1 MNTYPMNGYMEPP
14 GYVMPQSHLHLVDYR
29 RMLSPQYYHT
39 LAYQSRTLSYQ
50 HSSSNRDMISS
61 EVQTEPLSASKKSNA
76 AASCGGGGRV
86 ASIQTR
92 RVHCWRGKIT
102 SSNLAIFPQSY
113 DSLKIVRMSDCSVA
127 PVLHLYAWF
136 RALQCGVLFMSQA
149 GFYPGSAN
157 GNHIF
162 SWWPRWTI
170 LSGGRSQHPHW
181 SGTTVLEIQ
190 QISSQISYKKP
201 TTLYEGQL

>member
-1 MNTYPMNGYMEPP
+1 MEHKWILCYCSHGQSCKVDGNDCWHVNG
-14 GYVMPQSHLHLVDYR
+14 
-29 RMLSPQYYHT
+29 
-39 LAYQSRTLSYQ
+39 
-50 HSSSNRDMISS
+50 ISGGGG
-61 EVQTEPLSASKKSNA
+61 EEGRG
-76 AASCGGGGRV
+76 CGGGGRV

-201 TTLYEGQL
+201 TTLYEGRL